1 MNAALAYA
9 RSRGLPRAAAI
20 GAVIASATALLAQ
33 QRVAVPEF
41 RHLVDFSVPVAEVA
55 PVAYAVVLG
64 TTLFSPMGDLEQTA
78 AQPMRRHRAVHLS
91 VLLGLAVALS
101 ALPLLG
107 GATGAVLGA
116 SVRNVVGHLGLAMI
130 SARLFGSGLSWLL
143 PLGMLGPTLLLGVR
157 FDNTPEPW
165 AWSLHP
171 ASGTSAAAVAV
182 SLWVLGAMAAVTGQP
197 RRTERAEQR

>member
-1 MNAALAYA
+1 M
-9 RSRGLPRAAAI
+9 
-20 GAVIASATALLAQ
+20 
-33 QRVAVPEF
+33 
-41 RHLVDFSVPVAEVA
+41 
-55 PVAYAVVLG
+55 AYAVVLG
-64 TTLFSPMGDLEQTA
+64 TTLFSPMSDLERTA
-78 AQPMRRHRAVHLS
+78 AQPMRRHRAVHLT

-107 GATGAVLGA
+107 GATGAVFGA
-116 SVRNVVGHLGLAMI
+116 SVRNVVGYLGLAMV

-165 AWSLHP
+165 AWSLQP
-171 ASGTSAAAVAV
+171 GANAPAAAVAV
-182 SLWVLGAMAAVTGQP
+182 ALWLLGAVAATTGAP